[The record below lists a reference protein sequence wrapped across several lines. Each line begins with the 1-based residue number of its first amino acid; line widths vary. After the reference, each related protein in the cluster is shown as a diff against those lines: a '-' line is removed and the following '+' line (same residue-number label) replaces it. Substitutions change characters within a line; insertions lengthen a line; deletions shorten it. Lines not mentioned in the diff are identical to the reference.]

1 MRRLFELIIK
11 YRNFLTFLFLEGI
24 SIFFIVQYNLEQRQ
38 ILFSSASLYSGKL
51 YNVYAG
57 LNDYLDLRQ
66 DNERLLEEN
75 RLLRERLQIELG
87 TDVLQIDT
95 FYNDTMSPEY
105 SFIAAKIIKNSIASR
120 DNMIALNKGRKHG
133 VRERMGIVGQKG
145 IVGIVVG
152 VSENY
157 SLGMSIL
164 HRQARISASLKSND
178 YFGSLV
184 WKDENEPTIM
194 NLEDIPKHAKI
205 EVGDTVQT
213 SGYSAI
219 FPPGITIGT
228 VLQDS
233 MLPGNN
239 FFNIKVKL
247 LNDISNA
254 QYVYVVDYI
263 AKYKLDELES
273 KKY

>member
-1 MRRLFELIIK
+1 MRRLIELIIK

-66 DNERLLEEN
+66 DNESLLEEN
-75 RLLRERLQIELG
+75 RLLRERLQMELG
-87 TDVLQIDT
+87 TDILQIDT

-164 HRQARISASLKSND
+164 HRQTRISASLKSNG

-184 WKDENEPTIM
+184 WKDATEPTIM

-247 LNDISNA
+247 INDISNA